1 MPRASRDDRVVI
13 RNIGTVAEL
22 YHVARRIKPDDFAEN
37 NLDICCAVKNASYG
51 LGDLAGAEHGRRYLI
66 KKRLK
71 NMVIFAVDKSDVDRL
86 ISESKRRPQAAE
98 AAADYHNFCFLCCHN
113 LLLLRIRNS
122 RSQSWPILSITHSR
136 PWFPNLCC

>member
-22 YHVARRIKPDDFAEN
+22 YHVARRIKPDDFPEN
-37 NLDICCAVKNASYG
+37 NLDIFCAVKNASYG

-71 NMVIFAVDKSDVDRL
+71 NMVIFAVDESDVDWI
-86 ISESKRRPQAAE
+86 ISDRKRRTM
-98 AAADYHNFCFLCCHN
+98 ADEVDD
-113 LLLLRIRNS
+113 
-122 RSQSWPILSITHSR
+122 
-136 PWFPNLCC
+136 